1 MGSGPASPDSLA
13 AGPAL
18 APLLF
23 GGQYERIGTTAQCFT
38 GRYIAK
44 RLTVRA

>member
-23 GGQYERIGTTAQCFT
+23 GGQYERIGTTA
-38 GRYIAK
+38 RSALPIATSHNA
-44 RLTVRA
+44 LL